1 MSKRDYYE
9 ILGVTQTT
17 QQEEIKRAYRK
28 LAVKYHP
35 DKNPGDAAAEAS
47 FKELAE
53 AYDVISNADKRAAY
67 DRYGHAA
74 FQGGGGRGSAAG
86 FHDPFDLFREMFAGQ
101 GGGGGGGMGNGIFD
115 HFFNGGGE
123 SSSRDGKQ
131 RGSDLRYDLQITL
144 EEAFAGCEKEIE
156 IEKLDTC
163 ESCHGSGAA
172 SGAKTERCSLCQGR
186 GQVAM
191 SRGFFQVVQT
201 CPQCHGA
208 GQAIDKPCKNCR
220 GEGCEEKAS
229 RINLKIPA
237 GIDEGSRLRS
247 SGAGEAG
254 VRGGAKGD
262 LYVIIHL
269 KKHPIFSREGMNLH
283 CQIPIPFSIAAL
295 GGEVKIPTLR
305 GPVDLKIPAGTQSA
319 STFCVR
325 GSGMPSLQNA
335 RKGDLYVRVEVE
347 VPTKLNVEQ
356 RQALEK
362 FSQLCGEENTP
373 LHRSFTERLKT
384 FFSD

>member
-1 MSKRDYYE
+1 MTKRDYYE
-9 ILGVTQTT
+9 ILGVPKTA

-53 AYDVISNADKRAAY
+53 AYDIISDSDKRAAY

-74 FQGGGGRGSAAG
+74 FQGGGPRGGAGG

-101 GGGGGGGMGNGIFD
+101 GGGGGMGGGIFEQ
-115 HFFNGGGE
+115 FFHGGAE
-123 SSSRDGKQ
+123 ASSRDGKQ

-144 EEAFAGCEKEIE
+144 EEAFSGCEKEIE
-156 IEKLDTC
+156 IQKLDACQTC
-163 ESCHGSGAA
+163 DGSGAA
-172 SGAKTERCSLCQGR
+172 PGAKTAPCSLCQGR
-186 GQVAM
+186 GQVAV

-208 GQAIDKPCKNCR
+208 GQAIDKPCKNCQ
-220 GEGCEEKAS
+220 GEGCEERVS

-237 GIDEGSRLRS
+237 GIDEGARLRS
-247 SGAGEAG
+247 SGSGEAG
-254 VRGGAKGD
+254 IRGGGKGD

-269 KKHPIFSREGMNLH
+269 KKHPVFEREGMNLH
-283 CQIPIPFSIAAL
+283 CQIPIPFSVAAL
-295 GGEVKIPTLR
+295 GGEVKVPTLH
-305 GPVDLKIPAGTQSA
+305 GLVDLKIVSGTQSG
-319 STFCVR
+319 STFSVR

-347 VPTKLNVEQ
+347 VPTKLNAEQ

-373 LHRSFTERLKT
+373 LHRSFTERLKDLLT
-384 FFSD
+384 